1 LNKDVDYEVTR
12 EENGI
17 VVTLS
22 SSGSAAVKE
31 TDTASVGTEA
41 AVKGTDKV
49 AEVKEVKEPT
59 IILSKR
65 DGEKAVSSTAG
76 KATKITGVD
85 SKTENGLTNIE
96 IKANGAIS
104 DYKVFTLPAA
114 AGKPARI
121 VCDVFNVKR
130 MNIKGEKKIAVNAN
144 GVKTV
149 RYSSFPDKTR
159 IVVDT
164 TNDYLKNYKA
174 DSLNNGMLIVLG
186 GADKTDTLVA
196 AGNDVTTKNEQA
208 VAAENTGK
216 EAITDKG
223 IVTAKVEPAVTEVKA
238 EAPVATETVI
248 AEKHPAMEDKA
259 PESTLENPVAAK
271 MVADASTEAPKAT
284 VTVGNTIPEEKIIA
298 EATAPEK
305 AKTETA
311 EKPVE
316 NTEKPVA
323 AETVDRK
330 SVV

>member
-1 LNKDVDYEVTR
+1 MLYTLSNCLKNKTRALLIALIVVFIAGGCTTAKKSGLASSANPETGERIITGVSTSDESGTVKIHIKGNSTLRYTSAKQTSPLGILLYFPGTKLDKGDIDVPSSGNLLGSIKATQQNLSSTTDTRIKVLLNKDTDYEVTR

-22 SSGSAAVKE
+22 SSGSTAVKE
-31 TDTASVGTEA
+31 KDTASVGSEN
-41 AVKGTDKV
+41 AVKGTDKT
-49 AEVKEVKEPT
+49 AEVKEVKEPA

-85 SKTENGLTNIE
+85 SKTSNGLTNIE

-174 DSLNNGMLIVLG
+174 D
-186 GADKTDTLVA
+186 
-196 AGNDVTTKNEQA
+196 
-208 VAAENTGK
+208 
-216 EAITDKG
+216 
-223 IVTAKVEPAVTEVKA
+223 
-238 EAPVATETVI
+238 
-248 AEKHPAMEDKA
+248 
-259 PESTLENPVAAK
+259 
-271 MVADASTEAPKAT
+271 
-284 VTVGNTIPEEKIIA
+284 
-298 EATAPEK
+298 
-305 AKTETA
+305 
-311 EKPVE
+311 
-316 NTEKPVA
+316 
-323 AETVDRK
+323 
-330 SVV
+330 